1 MYIDTGCWGQNNPLP
16 FFKHRRDVNPRFNRM
31 QQCMKKFLNF
41 LHLAH
46 PPTISTASSPF
57 CRLAR
62 PSNTTITDAI
72 SPIPKN
78 VTRIS
83 IKYIILNIH
92 GRPNHS
98 AIIGNPPQTG
108 SRIWSASVI
117 ICARV
122 GLTSSLHI
130 ADIWVLISES
140 MQKVIFVSMVEA
152 PPCTTIICSR
162 HSIVF
167 AISQNAFLLYA
178 TALDPLFRTP
188 PLTRSVSASSDS
200 FPTYSRSR
208 PAPPL
213 HWTRHHIPFPNQRAG
228 GGGQTPTQNTGI
240 GSCDPPPPVLEAH
253 PAPWQNG
260 GLPIS

>member
-1 MYIDTGCWGQNNPLP
+1 MVCRLIKRGTTLCILILDVGVRIIHCPL

-62 PSNTTITDAI
+62 HIEYHNYRCNFTYTK
-72 SPIPKN
+72 KN

-162 HSIVF
+162 HSIV
-167 AISQNAFLLYA
+167 LLF
-178 TALDPLFRTP
+178 PKTP
-188 PLTRSVSASSDS
+188 FCYTPRRLIHFFVRPPYSVCFS
-200 FPTYSRSR
+200 
-208 PAPPL
+208 
-213 HWTRHHIPFPNQRAG
+213 
-228 GGGQTPTQNTGI
+228 
-240 GSCDPPPPVLEAH
+240 
-253 PAPWQNG
+253 
-260 GLPIS
+260 